1 MSTSF
6 GRVMVTF
13 RPGFHITVSTP
24 ESTGTVTGACTVDMS
39 QFNPSGTADSKLQ
52 TAPVVGTKCFHK
64 KIR

>member
-6 GRVMVTF
+6 ARVMVTF
-13 RPGFHITVSTP
+13 RPGFHISVSSP
-24 ESTGTVTGACTVDMS
+24 DITGRVMGACTVEMS

-52 TAPVVGTKCFHK
+52 AGPVVGTTCFYK

>member
-6 GRVMVTF
+6 ARVMVTF

-24 ESTGTVTGACTVDMS
+24 DSTGTVTGACTVDMS
-39 QFNPSGTADSKLQ
+39 QFNPSGTADIKLQ
-52 TAPVVGTKCFHK
+52 TVPVVGTKCFYK